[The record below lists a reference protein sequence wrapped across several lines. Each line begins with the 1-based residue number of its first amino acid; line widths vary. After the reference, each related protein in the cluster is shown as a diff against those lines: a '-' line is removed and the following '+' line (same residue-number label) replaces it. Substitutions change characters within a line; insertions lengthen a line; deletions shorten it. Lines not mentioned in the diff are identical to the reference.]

1 MAVPIGAMQFA
12 AQAWPNYFPGGNL
25 AAWTTLPQYLK
36 DEAIRMAPATTPP
49 APVGVTAPGA
59 LMSPA
64 QMAAL
69 RESIL
74 TSLQPAIAGQGE
86 ARAALSPFLTGM
98 PGFSPIT
105 DAAIE
110 AFKVKTLPLIQQ
122 QMTLKGLGHSPAVSQ
137 VTGEMLAEAL
147 PQFITQDM
155 TNRLR
160 AAELAGTMGQ
170 GAAGLAGTV
179 GEREANLGLS
189 GTRLAADIANA
200 EAMRELEGFRSAG
213 QLQLGLTDAM
223 TKAGQLQQEQQKL
236 ALQAGQGAGG
246 VQRDIAQQVSDAFQ
260 AERLRLQGLS
270 EAGSFGVFGGQI
282 LPPSLS
288 ATTRTKSSGSSK

>member
-1 MAVPIGAMQFA
+1 MAE
-12 AQAWPNYFPGGNL
+12 
-25 AAWTTLPQYLK
+25 TL
-36 DEAIRMAPATTPP
+36 
-49 APVGVTAPGA
+49 APGA

-64 QMAAL
+64 QMAAV
-69 RESIL
+69 RDAIL
-74 TSLQPAIAGQGE
+74 MSLAPAVAGQGE
-86 ARAALSPFLTGM
+86 ARASLSPFLTGM

-147 PQFITQDM
+147 PQFITADM

-160 AAELAGTMGQ
+160 AAELAGSMGA
-170 GAAGLAGTV
+170 GASGQAGNILET
-179 GEREANLGLS
+179 EANLGLS

-200 EAMRELEGFRSAG
+200 EAMRELEAFRSAG
-213 QLQLGLTDAM
+213 QLQLGLGGAMTDAA
-223 TKAGQLQQEQQKL
+223 KLQQAQQQL

-246 VQRDIAQQVSDAFQ
+246 VQRDIATQVSDAFQ

-270 EAGSFGVFGGQI
+270 EAGSFGVFGGQV
-282 LPPSLS
+282 LPPSLQ
-288 ATTRTKSSGSSK
+288 ATTKTKSSGSSK

>member
-1 MAVPIGAMQFA
+1 MAEP
-12 AQAWPNYFPGGNL
+12 L
-25 AAWTTLPQYLK
+25 L
-36 DEAIRMAPATTPP
+36 
-49 APVGVTAPGA
+49 APGA

-69 RESIL
+69 RDAIL
-74 TSLQPAIAGQGE
+74 TSLGPAVFGQGE
-86 ARAALSPFLTGM
+86 ARASLSPFLTGM
-98 PGFSPIT
+98 PGFSPMT

-110 AFKVKTLPLIQQ
+110 AFRVKTLPIIQQ

-137 VTGEMLAEAL
+137 ITGEMLAEAL

-160 AAELAGTMGQ
+160 AAEVAGAQGQ
-170 GAAGLAGTV
+170 SAAGLAGTIA
-179 GEREANLGLS
+179 EREANLGLT

-200 EAMRELEGFRSAG
+200 EAMRELEAFRSAG

-223 TKAGQLQQEQQKL
+223 ARAAQIQQEQQKL

-246 VQRDIAQQVSDAFQ
+246 VQRDIAQAVSDAFQ

-270 EAGSFGVFGGQI
+270 EAGSFGIFGGQT
-282 LPPSLS
+282 LTPSQVR
-288 ATTRTKSSGSSK
+288 TVTKSSGSSK